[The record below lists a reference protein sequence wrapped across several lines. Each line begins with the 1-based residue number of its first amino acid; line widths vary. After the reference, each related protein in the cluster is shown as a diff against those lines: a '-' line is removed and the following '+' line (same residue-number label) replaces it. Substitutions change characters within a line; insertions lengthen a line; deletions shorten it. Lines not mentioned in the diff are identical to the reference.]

1 MLGWLGVALTEP
13 MAGGKGPIG
22 QIAWWL
28 HLPTFQAYYQ
38 VAELGLVVLPIVF
51 GALAYYNRRP
61 GQVCAQQGICCCWSV
76 FVIRCI
82 SSAPALSALHAC
94 GTELTRP

>member
-1 MLGWLGVALTEP
+1 MLGWLGVAMTEP

-38 VAELGLVVLPIVF
+38 AAGVLLVVLPIIF
-51 GALAYYNRRP
+51 GALAYVNKRP
-61 GQVCAQQGICCCWSV
+61 GQVGYHMGPHATHTAQCCWQNRLVVS
-76 FVIRCI
+76 
-82 SSAPALSALHAC
+82 
-94 GTELTRP
+94 